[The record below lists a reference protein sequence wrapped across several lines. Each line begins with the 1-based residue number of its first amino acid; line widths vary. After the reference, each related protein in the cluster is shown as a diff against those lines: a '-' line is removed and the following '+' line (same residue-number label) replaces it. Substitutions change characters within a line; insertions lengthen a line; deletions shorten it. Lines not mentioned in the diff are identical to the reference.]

1 MIMRLL
7 IIIGCCAFLSTVAAA
22 AERNIWI
29 DADPACGLGKTDD
42 VDDCWAIIAAMRS
55 SRLNVVG
62 ISTVFGNVS
71 LNNAEA
77 VARNLLT
84 SIGTREPALAVPPLH
99 RGAAEPIHSDFVI
112 PSAVGALESA
122 LTERPLTILAL
133 GPLTNIAMLL
143 RNRPD
148 LAHRIKAI
156 VAVGGQRPGQVFKVG
171 STPILH
177 FHDLNVRK
185 DPDAFDIILRS
196 GVSIH
201 LVPFEVGRQAKV
213 TRADLNFLETNGK
226 LDRWIGKRSRAW
238 LSFWEH
244 MLGASGFSPF
254 DTVAVAYLVE
264 PRNFLC
270 ETMPAKIVRRRGL
283 FVVRDSL
290 EVAPSIRGGNLVTYC
305 WGLSRIM
312 RNSITEFVSNPN
324 RTSWIHETHFLHS
337 AATNRTR

>member
-1 MIMRLL
+1 MIMRCMM
-7 IIIGCCAFLSTVAAA
+7 IIGFCALLSTVAAA
-22 AERNIWI
+22 SGRNIWI

-62 ISTVFGNVS
+62 ISAVFGNVS
-71 LNNAEA
+71 LKKAEA

-84 SIGTREPALAVPPLH
+84 SIGTHEPTLAVPPLH
-99 RGAAEPIHSDFVI
+99 RGAAERIRNDFVI
-112 PSAVGALESA
+112 PAAVGALGSA
-122 LTERPLTILAL
+122 LSERPLTILAL

-148 LAHRIKAI
+148 LAPRIKAI

-201 LVPFEVGRQAKV
+201 LIPFEVGRQAKV
-213 TRADLNFLETNGK
+213 TRADLNFLENNGK
-226 LDRWIGKRSRAW
+226 LDQWIGQRSTSW
-238 LSFWEH
+238 LGFWEDT
-244 MLGASGFSPF
+244 LGASGFSPF
-254 DTVAVAYLVE
+254 DTVAVVYLVE
-264 PRNFLC
+264 PRNLVC
-270 ETMPAKIVRRRGL
+270 DAMPAKIIRRRGL
-283 FVVRDSL
+283 FVIRDSL
-290 EVAPSIRGGNLVTYC
+290 EVAPSIRGGTLVTYC
-305 WGLSRIM
+305 WGLSTTM
-312 RNSITEFVSNPN
+312 RDSITEFISNPN
-324 RTSWIHETHFLHS
+324 RTKWIDEANFLHS
-337 AATNRTR
+337 AITNQIR